1 MLTHKDF
8 YVWLD
13 GFMTNRDFTT
23 IRQIDI
29 EIIKEKMKE
38 VRDELDIDLSS
49 IRINKRIYPFNTVTI
64 PLGDQDDLGHPPKI
78 VM

>member
-1 MLTHKDF
+1 
-8 YVWLD
+8 
-13 GFMTNRDFTT
+13 
-23 IRQIDI
+23 
-29 EIIKEKMKE
+29 MKE

-49 IRINKRIYPFNTVTI
+49 IRINKRISPFNPVTI

>member
-49 IRINKRIYPFNTVTI
+49 IRINKRISPFNPVTM
-64 PLGDQDDLGHPPKI
+64 PFGDKDDLGHPPKI